1 MCVCTKKYISALQ
14 VEQTA
19 LIAVLS
25 MPVAAAWAAL
35 ELFAGSNWM
44 AMIAGNDGSGTRSV
58 LPYLPHTY
66 FFPRNV
72 QAASAADGREVSL
85 LCAE

>member
-44 AMIAGNDGSGTRSV
+44 AMLADNDGG
-58 LPYLPHTY
+58 
-66 FFPRNV
+66 
-72 QAASAADGREVSL
+72 
-85 LCAE
+85 